1 MAEPIIKLSGVSKT
15 YGRGKSQHRVL
26 DDLFLQVEEGELV
39 AIVGTSGSGKST
51 LLNIIGGLDP
61 VFSGE
66 VQVAGQDVA
75 RMSDSRLSR
84 FRNERVGFIFQQ
96 FNLLE
101 HLTCAENVSIP
112 SVFSRSRDGDTLQR
126 VRQVLERV
134 GMDEHLNKRPASLSG
149 GQKQRIAIARAL
161 FNHPP
166 LLLCDEPT
174 GNLDSKTGRQIIDL
188 FSALNSEDGRT
199 LIIVTHEAR
208 VSEVAHRVIR
218 LEDGRIEGEERKT
231 GNAERGSAGQA
242 RSEFESGAT

>member
-15 YGRGKSQHRVL
+15 YGRGKAQNRVL
-26 DDLFLQVEEGELV
+26 DDLYLQVEEGEFV

-51 LLNIIGGLDP
+51 LLNIIGALDP

-66 VQVAGQDVA
+66 VRVSGQDVA
-75 RMSDSRLSR
+75 RMSDGRLSQ
-84 FRNERVGFIFQQ
+84 FRNEKVGFVFQQ

-101 HLTCAENVSIP
+101 HLTCAENVAVP
-112 SVFSRSRDGDTLQR
+112 SVFSRSCDGKTHERMLQALAR
-126 VRQVLERV
+126 VGMSERV
-134 GMDEHLNKRPASLSG
+134 GDRPTSLSG

-161 FNHPP
+161 FNQAP

-174 GNLDSKTGRQIIDL
+174 GNLDSKTGQQIIEL
-188 FSALNSEDGRT
+188 FRALNAEDGRT

-218 LEDGRIEGEERKT
+218 LEDGRIKGADD
-231 GNAERGSAGQA
+231 G
-242 RSEFESGAT
+242 ESGEQGRGEG